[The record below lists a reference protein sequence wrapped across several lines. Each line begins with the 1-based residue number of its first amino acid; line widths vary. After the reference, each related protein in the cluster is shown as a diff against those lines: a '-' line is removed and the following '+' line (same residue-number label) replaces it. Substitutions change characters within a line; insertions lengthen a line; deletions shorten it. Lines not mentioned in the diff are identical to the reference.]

1 MYVYAVQSTL
11 YRFDGSKK
19 AKNSQARA
27 GHQRSMGGRR
37 SLVFAIS
44 FCGHACSAPRRRVI
58 HHRSR
63 LAQPSRDPPRTD
75 RPPPPRAPAVAPCSP
90 RWGSSLRGA
99 TTAGV
104 RMWCPRL
111 INKLAINDA
120 GPHSVAVLR
129 LFRGGAS
136 ASRAVATIQ
145 SCLVN
150 AAAAAA
156 ARTTLVGAAPRP
168 PRHDGQRHCHARL
181 FTSSFAASACR
192 SADNSCVA
200 RIGHAWHALSDSVSL
215 NLDAAGRVEAAAKE
229 REKERAARDR
239 ERTKATAQARP
250 STSRAPLLLS
260 TAPSPLPP

>member
-1 MYVYAVQSTL
+1 MYAVQSTL

-37 SLVFAIS
+37 SLGVAIS
-44 FCGHACSAPRRRVI
+44 FCGHAGSAPRRRVI

-111 INKLAINDA
+111 INKVAINERCCFALPFPRRRFGFPRRCHDPIVPRQRSRRRRC
-120 GPHSVAVLR
+120 PHYSR
-129 LFRGGAS
+129 RSSSS
-136 ASRAVATIQ
+136 A
-145 SCLVN
+145 
-150 AAAAAA
+150 
-156 ARTTLVGAAPRP
+156 AAPRW
-168 PRHDGQRHCHARL
+168 
-181 FTSSFAASACR
+181 SASLPR
-192 SADNSCVA
+192 SAFHFQLRCQRMQVSRQFMRGTHWTRVA
-200 RIGHAWHALSDSVSL
+200 CIIRLCLA
-215 NLDAAGRVEAAAKE
+215 
-229 REKERAARDR
+229 
-239 ERTKATAQARP
+239 
-250 STSRAPLLLS
+250 
-260 TAPSPLPP
+260 